1 MDILLFA
8 KALILGIIEGLTEF
22 LPISSTGHL
31 IVFGDLLNFHSNG
44 KVFEIAIQLGAVL
57 AVVFEYR
64 RRFAHVVTH
73 IGREPETNRFVL
85 NLAIAFI
92 PAAVVGLLFSKQIK
106 AFLFNPISVATAL
119 MVGGLL
125 ILWIEKRQSTRTP
138 KVMRVEDMRPKDA
151 LVVGLAQILALIPG
165 TSRSGSTI
173 MGGMLWGLERKAAT
187 EFSFFLAVPVMI
199 AATFYDVIKHYKDFS
214 LQDAMLI
221 VVGFV
226 AAFVAGLV
234 AVKAL
239 LKFIATKNYVPFAWY
254 RIVFGGVIL
263 LTWLTG
269 WVDWSSM

>member
-8 KALILGIIEGLTEF
+8 KALILGIVEGLTEF

-106 AFLFNPISVATAL
+106 AFLFNLISVATAL
-119 MVGGLL
+119 VVGGLL